1 MLKRMHMGHMGIVK
15 CSQHAKE
22 LMFWPGMYKANVT
35 RVRSTEVQ
43 TRRNQRSLVLP
54 PNTPGRRLQQI
65 SSTGVTMTDYFSR
78 YIELCKL
85 EDTSSTS
92 IITHTTS
99 VLAQHGIPMVIRSDN
114 GTQYTAEEYK
124 RFTKEWGIQHV
135 TTSPYHTQ
143 ANGLAE
149 KSVQIIQSLLN
160 QSKAN
165 NQDPYLSLLEYRNT
179 TVDNVSSPAQLLMG
193 RKLRATLLVTAS
205 QLKQKII
212 PSEVVQRTLMQK
224 RSTQKWYH
232 DKGAKPL
239 SELKEGDEAYM
250 QVSNKWL
257 PVVVTDVT
265 KTPRSYVV
273 KRPDGRKYLRI
284 RKHLSSTK

>member
-1 MLKRMHMGHMGIVK
+1 MVQHFGDLPGVETDIDDILHHPTHQEYLFNWKQEQETAFQLIKKRMTSAPVLAFYNVK
-15 CSQHAKE
+15 KPVTVSCDVSNFGLGAVLLQENKPIAYASSALTDTEKRYAQIEKE
-22 LMFWPGMYKANVT
+22 LLAVVYALEKFNQYVY
-35 RVRSTEVQ
+35 EV
-43 TRRNQRSLVLP
+43 
-54 PNTPGRRLQQI
+54 
-65 SSTGVTMTDYFSR
+65 
-78 YIELCKL
+78 CKL

-149 KSVQIIQSLLN
+149 KSVQIIKSLLN

-179 TVDNVSSPAQLLMG
+179 TVDNVGSPAQLLMG
-193 RKLRATLLVTAS
+193 
-205 QLKQKII
+205 
-212 PSEVVQRTLMQK
+212 
-224 RSTQKWYH
+224 
-232 DKGAKPL
+232 
-239 SELKEGDEAYM
+239 
-250 QVSNKWL
+250 
-257 PVVVTDVT
+257 
-265 KTPRSYVV
+265 
-273 KRPDGRKYLRI
+273 
-284 RKHLSSTK
+284 